1 LDINIGYARTSTA
14 DQLAGFEAQIKEL
27 EGAGCKKIYS
37 EQVTGVNY
45 NYPLTTTII
54 THCRIA

>member
-14 DQLAGFEAQIKEL
+14 DQLAGFEAKVKEL

-37 EQVTGVNY
+37 EQ
-45 NYPLTTTII
+45 I
-54 THCRIA
+54 